1 MVKNY
6 LKLFEKCV
14 DTVGKNSDNHS
25 IGTKQRKTEIML
37 YKVKDIIHEN
47 GRFWVL
53 RDKRAYTVMVSG
65 ITHSIGESA
74 YPLTNDG
81 LSIAK
86 YRCNYLIKRHDTDDK
101 VDTLFL
107 KLSSKG

>member
-1 MVKNY
+1 M
-6 LKLFEKCV
+6 
-14 DTVGKNSDNHS
+14 T
-25 IGTKQRKTEIML
+25 

-65 ITHSIGESA
+65 STHSIGESV
-74 YPLTNDG
+74 YPLNDDG

-86 YRCNYLIKRHDTDDK
+86 FRCDYLAKRYDTGDK

-107 KLSSKG
+107 KLSSKE

>member
-1 MVKNY
+1 M
-6 LKLFEKCV
+6 
-14 DTVGKNSDNHS
+14 T
-25 IGTKQRKTEIML
+25 
-37 YKVKDIIHEN
+37 YKEKDIIHEN

-53 RDKRAYTVMVSG
+53 RDKRTYTVMVSG

-74 YPLTNDG
+74 YHLNDDG

-86 YRCNYLIKRHDTDDK
+86 HRCNYLAKRYDTGDK

>member
-1 MVKNY
+1 M
-6 LKLFEKCV
+6 
-14 DTVGKNSDNHS
+14 T
-25 IGTKQRKTEIML
+25 

-65 ITHSIGESA
+65 STHSIGESA
-74 YPLTNDG
+74 YPLTEDG

-86 YRCNYLIKRHDTDDK
+86 HRCDYLAKRYGTDDK
-101 VDTLFL
+101 VNTLFL
-107 KLSSKG
+107 KLSSKE